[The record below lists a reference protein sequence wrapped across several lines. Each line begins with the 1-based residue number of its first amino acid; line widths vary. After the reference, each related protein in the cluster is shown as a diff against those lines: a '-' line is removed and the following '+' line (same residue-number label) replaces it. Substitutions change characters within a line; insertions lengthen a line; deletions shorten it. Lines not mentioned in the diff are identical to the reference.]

1 VAVIYEL
8 YIWYTQQWW
17 RIRSDGLQ
25 QRRLDPAV
33 QPSNDR
39 GGKKG
44 IGTARNHLRRTGN
57 ECLRRHQGD
66 SWDYN
71 TILIAFSSTWL
82 SRCVSAN
89 ALELINALRMQRL
102 PEKVI
107 PIATIK
113 MTINDVELL
122 VAFCA
127 KGPGAAFSVVRFDDE
142 LSAKHAGEDF
152 GAAPRRHRVGR
163 LIAHVA
169 VLGISLGLGA
179 DCT

>member
-1 VAVIYEL
+1 M
-8 YIWYTQQWW
+8 
-17 RIRSDGLQ
+17 
-25 QRRLDPAV
+25 
-33 QPSNDR
+33 
-39 GGKKG
+39 
-44 IGTARNHLRRTGN
+44 GN
-57 ECLRRHQGD
+57 ECLRRHQGVY
-66 SWDYN
+66 WDYN
-71 TILIAFSSTWL
+71 TIVIAFSSTWL

-89 ALELINALRMQRL
+89 ALELINALRMQRI

-107 PIATIK
+107 PIVTIK

-142 LSAKHAGEDF
+142 LSAKRAREDF
-152 GAAPRRHRVGR
+152 GAAPGRHRAGG
-163 LIAHVA
+163 LIFHVA